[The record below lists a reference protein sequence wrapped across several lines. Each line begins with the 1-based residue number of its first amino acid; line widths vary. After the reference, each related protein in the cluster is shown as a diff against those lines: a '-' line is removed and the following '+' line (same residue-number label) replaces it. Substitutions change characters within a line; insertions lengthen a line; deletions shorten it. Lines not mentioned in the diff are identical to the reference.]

1 MSGKNRELIRDLTTG
16 SVPGTLL
23 RFSMPLFLSGLLQMV
38 YNMVD
43 MIVVGRMVGT
53 AGLSAVSVGG
63 EMMMLIT
70 FIAMGFSNAG
80 QILISRYVGEK
91 RPDRIG
97 EMVSTLFTLLISLAV
112 VIMFLF
118 LLTYRDIMAWL
129 NTPDSIWE
137 YTRQYSVTCILGT
150 VFIYG
155 YNLVS
160 AILRGMGDSKHPFLF
175 IAVASVINLVLDLLF
190 VGPMGMG
197 PLGAALATV
206 IGQGVSFLFALV
218 LLYRGREQIHF
229 DFKPSHFRI
238 SPNVI
243 RPLLSLGIPMVIQ
256 SAAITFSM
264 LFVNSY
270 INRYGEIHI
279 AVTGIARK
287 LENMI
292 GIVSQAISAAGGAMV
307 SQALGAKKTERVP
320 KIVLHA
326 LWIVA
331 IPSGIFALVTLFRA
345 DWLFGIFSQDS
356 AVLAV
361 AMELYIPVAMIQ
373 YLGCTLRPPSF
384 ALINGSGNSRL
395 NLAVALLDG
404 VACRIGLSLLLGVTL
419 NWGITGFWYG
429 NAVSG
434 CVPFLV
440 GFGFLLSGRWK
451 PRDRKKDPGG
461 PTESSVD

>member
-1 MSGKNRELIRDLTTG
+1 MAKNKELIRDLTVG
-16 SVPGTLL
+16 SVPKTML
-23 RFSMPLFLSGLLQMV
+23 RFAMPLFLSGLLQMV

-43 MIVVGRMVGT
+43 MIIVGQIVGT
-53 AGLSAVSVGG
+53 AGLSAVSIGG

-91 RPDRIG
+91 RHDRIG
-97 EMVSTLFTLLISLAV
+97 EMVSTLFTLLLSIAV
-112 VIMFLF
+112 VIMVVFLF
-118 LLTYRDIMAWL
+118 TYQNIMAWL

-137 YTRQYSVTCILGT
+137 YTRQYVITCIYGT

-160 AILRGMGDSKHPFLF
+160 AILRGMGDSRHPFLF
-175 IAVASVINLVLDLLF
+175 IAIASVLNVILDLLF

-197 PLGAALATV
+197 PRGAALATV
-206 IGQGVSFLFALV
+206 IGQAVSFIFALT
-218 LLYRGREQIHF
+218 LLYRHREQIHF

-238 SPNVI
+238 SRNVI
-243 RPLLSLGIPMVIQ
+243 KPLLSLGIPMVIQ

-270 INRYGEIHI
+270 INKYGEVYI

-292 GIVSQAISAAGGAMV
+292 SIVSQAISAAGGAMI

-320 KIVLHA
+320 KVFFHA

-331 IPSGIFALVTLFRA
+331 IPSAIFALITLVKPE
-345 DWLFGIFSQDS
+345 WLFGIFTQDP
-356 AVLAV
+356 AVLQTV
-361 AMELYIPVAMIQ
+361 LNEYITVAMIQ

-384 ALINGSGNSRL
+384 ALINGSGNSRM
-395 NLAVALLDG
+395 NLAVALMDG
-404 VACRIGLSLLLGVTL
+404 VACRIGLSLLLGVVL
-419 NWGITGFWYG
+419 GWGISGFWYG
-429 NAVSG
+429 NAISG
-434 CVPFLV
+434 TIPFVV
-440 GFGFLLSGRWK
+440 GFSFLLSGRWRPK
-451 PRDRKKDPGG
+451 EDRKKKEKVTTDP
-461 PTESSVD
+461 